1 MRHYYDIYEL
11 LDRPDVQTFI
21 GTEAYKAHKAKRFRK
36 ADNQNIA
43 QNQAFVISNPETRKL
58 YEKAFSES
66 SALYFGNKPTFSK
79 ILDKLS
85 VWLTRL

>member
-43 QNQAFVISNPETRKL
+43 QN
-58 YEKAFSES
+58 
-66 SALYFGNKPTFSK
+66 
-79 ILDKLS
+79 
-85 VWLTRL
+85 